1 MISLAKVFSGKPM
14 RIIKDIYF
22 YQPTLQEIVDMGE
35 ETYWFSLNIWLLKRK
50 DMVAEE
56 NEITMAMSDF
66 ELWKECVF
74 SSPHLKQNLMI
85 SCSILLHQKIE
96 FFEISNTIYIGEKG
110 LGIILDDSFYLF
122 IRELC
127 QKLISYVSA
136 SDKKDE
142 QYKEVEGMSERERQ
156 MIEKMKASEAKLEI
170 AKNKDS
176 NPEDSFGRRILGLVA
191 IGHYTVEQVYNMT
204 MLQFNLLLQKYVD
217 IQSFELRSALA
228 PYISSED
235 GQTNEFWLN

>member
-1 MISLAKVFSGKPM
+1 MISLAKVFSGKPLLM
-14 RIIKDIYF
+14 TQNIYF
-22 YQPTLQEIVDMGE
+22 YQPTLQDIVDMGE
-35 ETYWFSLNIWLLKRK
+35 NFYWLYLNIWMIKRK
-50 DMVAEE
+50 EMILTETEE
-56 NEITMAMSDF
+56 TSALSDF
-66 ELWKECVF
+66 EVWKMMIF
-74 SSPHLKQNLMI
+74 SVPDMKNTLTQSVSVLLKE
-85 SCSILLHQKIE
+85 KIE
-96 FFEISNTIYIGEKG
+96 FFDLSNTICIGERG
-110 LGIILDDSFYLF
+110 LGIILDEGFYLLM
-122 IRELC
+122 RELC
-127 QKLISYVSA
+127 QKLTSYVSA

-142 QYKEVEGMSERERQ
+142 QYKEVEGMSERERR
-156 MIEKMKASEAKLEI
+156 MIEKMKASEAKLEV